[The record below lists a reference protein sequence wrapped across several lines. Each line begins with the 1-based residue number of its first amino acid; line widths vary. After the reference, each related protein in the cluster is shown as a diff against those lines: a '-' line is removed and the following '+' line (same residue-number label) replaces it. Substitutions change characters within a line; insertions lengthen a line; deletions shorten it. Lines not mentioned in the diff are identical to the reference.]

1 MVLNFGFKAAVTGL
15 LFLYNR
21 FNADITIAVIW
32 LQQAFEGA
40 SSATA
45 NRFPY
50 GWADARRLEYGAD
63 RPLRRSPRSLMG
75 GAKRT
80 FGRRP

>member
-45 NRFPY
+45 NRFPVWQ
-50 GWADARRLEYGAD
+50 G
-63 RPLRRSPRSLMG
+63 
-75 GAKRT
+75 
-80 FGRRP
+80 